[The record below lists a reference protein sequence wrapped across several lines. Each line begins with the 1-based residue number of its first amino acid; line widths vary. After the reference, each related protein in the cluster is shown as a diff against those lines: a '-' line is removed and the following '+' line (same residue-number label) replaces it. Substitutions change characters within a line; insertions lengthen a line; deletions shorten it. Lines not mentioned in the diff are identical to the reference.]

1 MPKLVVCVV
10 DDPAKAE
17 DVLAAWVQ
25 HGVPGVTILESTG
38 LGHHIAGLGAPDDA
52 PVFPSLESL
61 LRAREESHR
70 TLLAVV
76 DDTLAHR
83 SVGGSDGAH
92 SRARWRAPD
101 TGILFVVPVE
111 QAWGLRKSRG

>member
-10 DDPAKAE
+10 DDPGRAE
-17 DVLAAWVQ
+17 DVLAAWVEL
-25 HGVPGVTILESTG
+25 GVPGATILDSTG
-38 LGHHIAGLGAPDDA
+38 LGHHIAGLGAPDDL
-52 PVFPSLESL
+52 PLFPSLESL

-76 DDTLAHR
+76 NDSQPIDQLVEATEHIVGPLA
-83 SVGGSDGAH
+83 
-92 SRARWRAPD
+92 APD

>member
-1 MPKLVVCVV
+1 MPKLVICVV

-38 LGHHIAGLGAPDDA
+38 LGHHMSGLGAPDDM
-52 PVFPSLESL
+52 PLFPSLESL

-76 DDTLAHR
+76 NDTQPIDQLLEATERILGPLA
-83 SVGGSDGAH
+83 S
-92 SRARWRAPD
+92 PD

>member
-10 DDPAKAE
+10 DDPERAE
-17 DVLAAWVQ
+17 DVLAAWVEL
-25 HGVPGVTILESTG
+25 GVPGATILDSTG
-38 LGHHIAGLGAPDDA
+38 LGHHIAGLGAPDDL
-52 PVFPSLESL
+52 PLFPSLESL

-76 DDTLAHR
+76 NDSQTIDQLVEATEHIVGPLA
-83 SVGGSDGAH
+83 
-92 SRARWRAPD
+92 APD
-101 TGILFVVPVE
+101 TGILFVVPIE